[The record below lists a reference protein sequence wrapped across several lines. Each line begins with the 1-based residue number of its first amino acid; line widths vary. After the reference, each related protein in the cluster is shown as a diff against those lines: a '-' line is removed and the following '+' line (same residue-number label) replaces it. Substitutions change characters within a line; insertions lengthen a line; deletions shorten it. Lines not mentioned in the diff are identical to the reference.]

1 MKKTFICIAL
11 VFSVFCLSAQDITN
25 SAKKVK
31 NQVVSSEYDRNAL
44 TIIGLKSDSPIA
56 DQIAKMID
64 TLKISEKFYNHDIG
78 FRIIPFNT
86 AVNLFDKAQQELIFK
101 TDVVKL
107 LNEKKVGQ
115 GIVAKWFNR
124 QPDGTF
130 NTDVL
135 KERGVYNSDDS
146 DLSIATASK
155 RGESSLMDAGLGLVG
170 HSYILVL
177 GFSNLITMEQYYIK
191 TEAKPET
198 RVMNGVKGDLIGL
211 LYKLNF
217 NDSVSS
223 VFFQNMWV
231 NKSTADSKTRIAI
244 FNASTF
250 PLIPVKNLIMP
261 VNATQ
266 FNPGLPQSPKV
277 QKTQDELL
285 REMVNRSMTNVM
297 NQLTF
302 QISDFKV
309 KAQVYK
315 TNPIAVK
322 IGKKEG
328 LGFDQRY
335 FVFENRQTRNG
346 EQYSSRRGVI
356 KSMSVADNRSITSGE
371 TEPSYFY
378 QIAGKKIDNMGMFV
392 EQRIDAGLNLFLG
405 NNQDGLSGATGRA
418 EFYIGRAFYGSKA
431 KGIAKGMTS
440 FKMYLEGGY
449 NSGEYTLNTTV
460 IPSVAEDVSLMRVS
474 AGFNKDYYL
483 TKNIHW
489 GPFLGYGIE
498 YASGKTSEYKVE
510 TQFVEFGARLGINI
524 RYNIQLVGSANY
536 YVMLSPAIKDKDGK
550 AILGSDGK
558 EITPKSFETYFPDR
572 GGFGFSYGI
581 RFMF

>member
-11 VFSVFCLSAQDITN
+11 VLSIFCLSAQDITN

-31 NQVVSSEYDRNAL
+31 SQVISSEYDRNAL
-44 TIIGLKSDSPIA
+44 TIIGLKSDGPIA

-64 TLKISEKFYNHDIG
+64 TLKISEKFYTHEIG
-78 FRIIPFNT
+78 FRNIPFN
-86 AVNLFDKAQQELIFK
+86 AKVNLFDKVQQEQVFK
-101 TDVVKL
+101 TDVLKL

-170 HSYILVL
+170 HSYVLVL
-177 GFSNLITMEQYYIK
+177 GFSNLITQEQYYNK
-191 TEAKPET
+191 MEAKPET
-198 RVMNGVKGDLIGL
+198 RIMNGVRGDLIGL
-211 LYKLNF
+211 LYKLDF

-231 NKSTADSKTRIAI
+231 NKADGDSKTKIAN
-244 FNASTF
+244 FEATTF

-261 VNATQ
+261 VHATQ
-266 FNPGLPQSPKV
+266 YNAGQPMAPKV

-285 REMVNRSMTNVM
+285 RDMVNSSMNNVM
-297 NQLTF
+297 NQLTY
-302 QISDFKV
+302 QISEFKV

-335 FVFENRQTRNG
+335 FVFENRMTQG
-346 EQYSSRRGVI
+346 GQEYSSRRGVI
-356 KSMSVADNRSITSGE
+356 KSMTVTDNRSVTSGE

-378 QIAGKKIDNMGMFV
+378 QIAGRKIDNMGMFV
-392 EQRIDAGLNLFLG
+392 EQRIDAGINLFLG
-405 NNQDGLSGATGRA
+405 YNQDGLSGADGRL
-418 EFYIGRAFYGSKA
+418 EFYIGRHLSGGQA
-431 KGIAKGMTS
+431 KGKSNGMTS
-440 FKMYLEGGY
+440 FKMYIDGGY
-449 NSGEYTLNTTV
+449 NTGEYALNLATPTV
-460 IPSVAEDVSLMRVS
+460 NENVTFMRVS
-474 AGFNKDYYL
+474 AGFNKDYYM

-498 YASGKTSEYKVE
+498 SATGKDSKYKID

-524 RYNIQLVGSANY
+524 RYNIQLIGSANY
-536 YVMLSPAIKDKDGK
+536 YVMFTPAVKDKDGK
-550 AILGSDGK
+550 VLLDKAGK
-558 EITPKSFETYFPDR
+558 EIPAEPFETYFPDR
-572 GGFGFSYGI
+572 GKFGYSYGI